1 MKVDA
6 VFNSKEVQK
15 MLKKYP
21 NRIDRATKDGL
32 ETASTRG
39 ENIIRERTQRGRGVH
54 GAFKRYSEGY
64 LKHLRTT
71 GRPTKPD
78 LIYDNHMMGSLF
90 AKARSSKL
98 AIISFRRTPEK
109 RKAIWNHKTRPFFD
123 HNHREKKMIRKEFA
137 KEFYR
142 NMARA

>member
-6 VFNSKEVQK
+6 VFNSKEVQA
-15 MLKKYP
+15 MLTKYP
-21 NRIDRATKDGL
+21 KRIERATKDGL
-32 ETASTRG
+32 ATAATFG
-39 ENIIRERTQRGRGVH
+39 QNIISERTEKGMGVN

-64 LKHLRTT
+64 LKHLRNM
-71 GRPTKPD
+71 GYPTKPD
-78 LIYDNHMMGSLF
+78 LIYENDMMGSLYSE
-90 AKARSSKL
+90 ARSPKL
-98 AIISFRRTPEK
+98 AIISFRHTSEK

-142 NMARA
+142 NIARA

>member
-1 MKVDA
+1 MKVNT
-6 VFNSKEVQK
+6 VFDSKEVQA

-21 NRIDRATKDGL
+21 ERIKRATKDGL
-32 ETASTRG
+32 ATASAEGAT
-39 ENIIRERTQRGRGVH
+39 IIRERTAKGMGVN

-64 LKHLRTT
+64 LKHLRNKNW
-71 GRPTKPD
+71 PTKPD
-78 LIYDNHMMGSLF
+78 LIYENDMMSSMYSQ
-90 AKARSSKL
+90 ARSPKL
-98 AIISFRRTPEK
+98 AIISFRHTGEK

-123 HNHREKKMIRKEFA
+123 HNNREKKMIRKEFA